1 MKQKSTK
8 RALGS
13 MALAFESFVVFF
25 STLAA
30 FGLKVADPAIV
41 WSVGLTLSF
50 VMILTPAV
58 LGRKGSYAFGWAL
71 QVITLFLSIATI
83 FANTVGYF
91 FLIGSF
97 IFIGLWGWGMIAGAT
112 IDAARKAYQK
122 TLEGENND

>member
-25 STLAA
+25 SMLAA
-30 FGLKVADPAIV
+30 FGLRVAEPALV

-50 VMILTPAV
+50 VMILTPAI

-71 QVITLFLSIATI
+71 QVITLFLSIAII
-83 FANTVGYF
+83 FANTVGYI
-91 FLIGSF
+91 FLIGSL
-97 IFIGLWGWGMIAGAT
+97 IFIGLWGWAMIAGST
-112 IDAARKAYQK
+112 IDAARRAYVK
-122 TLEGENND
+122 SLEGENND